1 MTVIDIPFRVDEIC
15 KKYDK
20 YDIEKQREQNAYGDD
35 QFARLYGTFESEIDS
50 AFEKSE
56 RAAFEQNRA
65 VSVALNA
72 EIRRTKA
79 RLVAELPKLQKLAH
93 KKVKG
98 LSKDD
103 LIARGDL
110 VLALQERIE
119 SIPDG
124 TSGGAKQSAGG
135 LSTSAPN
142 NNHIKFDSSDGNFD
156 ADYFQQSE
164 ESGAFRREYEMH
176 RMKQDEG
183 LDVISEGLEQLK
195 DLTHDMNEELDRQV
209 PLMDEMEMKVDR
221 ATSELKNTNVR
232 LKETLFKVRSTRNFL
247 IDIILLCIILGTVSS
262 DATRRQPKFF
272 IPTLA
277 TKDGAFKSII
287 PFRHG
292 CVMCQASYYPPQ
304 GHAADPI
311 KFAALP
317 W

>member
-1 MTVIDIPFRVDEIC
+1 MTVIDILFRVDEIC

-35 QFARLYGTFESEIDS
+35 LFARLYGTFESEIDS

-65 VSVALNA
+65 VSAALNA

-79 RLVAELPKLQKLAH
+79 RLSAELPKLQKLAH

-103 LIARGDL
+103 LVARGDL

-135 LSTSAPN
+135 WSTSTPS

-156 ADYFQQSE
+156 AGYFQQSE
-164 ESGAFRREYEMH
+164 ESSAFRREYEMR

-195 DLTHDMNEELDRQV
+195 DLAHDMNEELDRQV

-247 IDIILLCIILGTVSS
+247 IDIILLCIILGIASYLYNAKAARVLSLALVTEDNARLGLLYSQMVLSSTV
-262 DATRRQPKFF
+262 F
-272 IPTLA
+272 
-277 TKDGAFKSII
+277 

-292 CVMCQASYYPPQ
+292 CGMYQASYYP
-304 GHAADPI
+304 
-311 KFAALP
+311 L
-317 W
+317 